1 MTLQHEDRRFP
12 QFDLI
17 QSTVQS
23 SRTSIVQFSSSCS
36 YSTYFPKGF
45 GQEKHKMHFWRI
57 SVAAFL
63 LHVQQVLDIVTYVT
77 MWVVSV
83 LCKKATPRVTLLR
96 WFKPFSIQQKC
107 IEMYRWMAC
116 IDMSPMNTFKHVTN
130 RDDVTFS
137 PLKLSL
143 HWPYQI

>member
-45 GQEKHKMHFWRI
+45 GQEKHKMHFWRSFFTTCPTSSGHCYI
-57 SVAAFL
+57 C
-63 LHVQQVLDIVTYVT
+63 H
-77 MWVVSV
+77 MWVVLV

-107 IEMYRWMAC
+107 IEMYWWMAC

-130 RDDVTFS
+130 RDDVTFF

>member
-1 MTLQHEDRRFP
+1 MAAAAKRRFP
-12 QFDLI
+12 HAAVRLDLI

-23 SRTSIVQFSSSCS
+23 SRSSIVQCARSAPAFRLIFLRVLVKRSIKCI
-36 YSTYFPKGF
+36 FD
-45 GQEKHKMHFWRI
+45 
-57 SVAAFL
+57 AAFL